1 MKKEKFFFNANLLRY
16 ERIEESFKSKFVRF
30 FSVISA
36 VLTSALLLTIFLHKY
51 LPSPQEKSLLTE
63 IDVMQVEYQRLV
75 DEMERMEKVLGNVQ
89 KRDSYTYR
97 SLFGL
102 DPIDNNVWRGGIG
115 GHNEY
120 ENFEQYKKVGE
131 TIIETQKR
139 LRRLKHALVIQSKSL
154 DTIMSYAKKEE
165 KFLASRPSIKP
176 VRSDKLAKG
185 VNFLSGFG
193 YRIHPI
199 FKVKKMHYGID
210 FTAPKGTAIQATGS
224 GRVVKAARN
233 AGFGNHI
240 IIDHGFGFKS
250 IYAHLSRINVRQ
262 GEQVVRG
269 QLIGTVGSSGISTAP
284 HCHYEVHINGKP
296 VNPISYCLDGLS
308 VAEYK
313 DLVTLAGQVVQS
325 LD

>member
-1 MKKEKFFFNANLLRY
+1 MKKEKFFFDANLLRY
-16 ERIEESFKSKFVRF
+16 ERIEESLKSKFVRF

-36 VLTSALLLTIFLHKY
+36 VLTTALLFTIFLHKY
-51 LPSPQEKSLLTE
+51 LPSPQEKTLLSE
-63 IDVMQVEYQRLV
+63 IDVMEVEYQRLV

-120 ENFEQYKKVGE
+120 ENFEQYKRVGE

-139 LRRLKHALVIQSKSL
+139 LRRLKHSLVIQSKSL
-154 DTIMSYAKKEE
+154 DTIMNYAKKEE

-240 IIDHGFGFKS
+240 IIDHGFGYQT
-250 IYAHLSRINVRQ
+250 IYAHLSKINVRQ

-269 QLIGTVGSSGISTAP
+269 QLIGAVGSSGISTAP
-284 HCHYEVHINGKP
+284 HCHYEVHLNGKP

-308 VAEYK
+308 VQEYK
-313 DLVTLAGQVVQS
+313 ELVTVASQVVQS

>member
-1 MKKEKFFFNANLLRY
+1 MSNSRVNIYSYTAASNPYFV
-16 ERIEESFKSKFVRF
+16 KSL
-30 FSVISA
+30 A
-36 VLTSALLLTIFLHKY
+36 HKY
-51 LPSPQEKSLLTE
+51 GY
-63 IDVMQVEYQRLV
+63 EYQKDQTLASVLQQLV
-75 DEMERMEKVLGNVQ
+75 SYEGEPVLME
-89 KRDSYTYR
+89 
-97 SLFGL
+97 
-102 DPIDNNVWRGGIG
+102 
-115 GHNEY
+115 
-120 ENFEQYKKVGE
+120 
-131 TIIETQKR
+131 IIENSPDKD
-139 LRRLKHALVIQSKSL
+139 LFMEYFEKK
-154 DTIMSYAKKEE
+154 YAKKEE

-224 GRVVKAARN
+224 GRVVKATRN

-240 IIDHGFGFKS
+240 VIDHGFGYQT
-250 IYAHLSRINVRQ
+250 IYAHLSKINIRQ
-262 GEQVVRG
+262 GDQVVRG

-284 HCHYEVHINGKP
+284 HCHYEVHVNGKP

-308 VAEYK
+308 VQEYK
-313 DLVTLAGQVVQS
+313 ELVTLAGQVVQS

>member
-1 MKKEKFFFNANLLRY
+1 
-16 ERIEESFKSKFVRF
+16 
-30 FSVISA
+30 
-36 VLTSALLLTIFLHKY
+36 
-51 LPSPQEKSLLTE
+51 
-63 IDVMQVEYQRLV
+63 
-75 DEMERMEKVLGNVQ
+75 MERMEKVLGNVQ

-115 GHNEY
+115 GHNAY
-120 ENFEQYKKVGE
+120 EHFEQYKKVGE

-139 LRRLKHALVIQSKSL
+139 LRKLKHALVIQSKSL
-154 DTIMSYAKKEE
+154 DTIMNYAKKEE

-224 GRVVKAARN
+224 GKVVKATRN

-240 IIDHGFGFKS
+240 IIDHGFGFKT
-250 IYAHLSRINVRQ
+250 IYAHLSKINVRQ
-262 GEQVVRG
+262 GEQVIRG

-308 VAEYK
+308 VEEYK

>member
-1 MKKEKFFFNANLLRY
+1 MKKEKFFFDANLLRY
-16 ERIEESFKSKFVRF
+16 VRIEESIKSKFVRF

-36 VLTSALLLTIFLHKY
+36 VLTTALLLTIFLHKY
-51 LPSPQEKSLLTE
+51 IPSPQEKLLLTE
-63 IDVMQVEYQRLV
+63 IDVMEVEYKRLV

-102 DPIDNNVWRGGIG
+102 DPIDNNVWRGGVG

-120 ENFEQYKKVGE
+120 ENYVQYKRVGE
-131 TIIETQKR
+131 TIIETQER

-154 DTIMSYAKKEE
+154 DTIMNYAKKEE

-224 GRVVKAARN
+224 GRVVKATRN

-240 IIDHGFGFKS
+240 IIDHGFGYQT
-250 IYAHLSRINVRQ
+250 IYAHLSKINIRQ

-269 QLIGTVGSSGISTAP
+269 QLIGAVGSSGISTAP
-284 HCHYEVHINGKP
+284 HCHYEVHLNGKP

-308 VAEYK
+308 VQEYK